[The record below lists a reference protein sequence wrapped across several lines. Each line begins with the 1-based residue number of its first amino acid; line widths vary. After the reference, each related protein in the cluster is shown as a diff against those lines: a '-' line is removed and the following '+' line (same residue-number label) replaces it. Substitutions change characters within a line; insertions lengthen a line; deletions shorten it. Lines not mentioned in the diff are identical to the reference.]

1 LKLTLESTTKIVHVN
16 GVPARIWEGHTANG
30 VPVHAYVTR
39 VAVDQAEDAG
49 ELERELEEHRTPSPE
64 IEAIPARLIL

>member
-30 VPVHAYVTR
+30 VPVHAYLTR
-39 VAVDQAEDAG
+39 VAVDHAEDAG
-49 ELERELEEHRTPSPE
+49 ELERELEEHRAPSPE
-64 IEAIPARLIL
+64 IEALPARLIL